1 MNTRLGA
8 GLYASPTGPLLLD
21 LSRAR
26 QVRFST
32 NERGFASFSCFVPL
46 SITDSFFIYDRPTLP
61 HIAVTWAGGVVWE
74 GMLEDVA
81 IVDGGLRLTA
91 LGYIRG
97 YAAAPYST
105 SHIGVTASTIV
116 QALIAAANS
125 LNSFMSSSTMLV
137 QDPGV
142 TLAEIYEDQYPVDIL
157 DRLCNLGDSQ
167 TTPRLWEAGVWENRI
182 LHFRPRGDAARKWA
196 VDVAAADIER
206 TLETLYNSVYA
217 VYQDGGNQRAVT
229 ATSSDSTS
237 IARYGLTRRA
247 AVSLQAIDSTLAG
260 KVRDAYLSDHKDPPV
275 RAGVGFRRLYDQFGT
290 LWPAWA
296 ARSGDQVTIR
306 NLPPTATSDID
317 RIRTFRLKETDYDAE
332 ADWMSIVPESL
343 RASIAP
349 QANANRLASIADPNL
364 QYQPRPT
371 LAELYADFKGLPGL
385 RGLWY
390 PGSTDNTGALYDQS
404 GQGRTLTYNGNP
416 TLNVH
421 GGFIP
426 YWDYDGTGDYHSRA
440 DEAGLDILGTET
452 IYASAQRG
460 LTLGGWI
467 WLDSVAANQ
476 GFIGK
481 WTAAGNQRSYVLYFD
496 SGAASFRM
504 AVSSLGSNQFVS
516 TGGAAVTTGKWYFVV
531 GRFTPSV
538 NYGQFLNG
546 AWTNTTTT
554 PPAALFNASAALQ
567 VGAFDTANNLD
578 GRIAL
583 AFLCGTLLSDD
594 QVSHLWERTRRFF
607 GA

>member
-1 MNTRLGA
+1 MRLGA
-8 GLYASPTGPLLLD
+8 ALYYSPTGPLLLN
-21 LSRAR
+21 LSRA
-26 QVRFST
+26 QGVRFST

-46 SITDSFFIYDRPTLP
+46 SLLDSFFVYDRPTLP

-116 QALIAAANS
+116 QALIAAANA

-290 LWPAWA
+290 LWPAYA

-317 RIRTFRLKETDYDAE
+317 RIRTFRLKETDYDADI
-332 ADWMSIVPESL
+332 DWMSAVPESL

-349 QANANRLASIADPNL
+349 QSNASRLASITDPNL

-385 RGLWY
+385 RGLWF
-390 PGSTDNTGALYDQS
+390 PGSVDNAGTMYDQS

-416 TLNVH
+416 TLNVY

-426 YWDYDGTGDYHSRA
+426 YYDLDGTGDYFSRA
-440 DEAGLDILGTET
+440 DEAGLDITGTET
-452 IYASAQRG
+452 TIASAQRG
-460 LTLGGWI
+460 LTLGGWMRF
-467 WLDSVAANQ
+467 DGAGAAEENFLTKRSA
-476 GFIGK
+476 G
-481 WTAAGNQRSYVLYFD
+481 AGNLSYYLRRTSTGLMNFEISTDGTAVKNV
-496 SGAASFRM
+496 SGASVGA
-504 AVSSLGSNQFVS
+504 GSW
-516 TGGAAVTTGKWYFVV
+516 AFVV
-531 GRFTPSV
+531 GRFTPSAALDIWV
-538 NYGQFLNG
+538 NGVK
-546 AWTNTTTT
+546 ATNTTSI
-554 PPAALFNASAALQ
+554 PASIFSGSGALNLGAYAGGSQ
-567 VGAFDTANNLD
+567 VMTGD
-578 GRIAL
+578 IAL
-583 AFLCGTLLSDD
+583 AFLCAALLSDT
-594 QVSHLWERTRRFF
+594 QIAHLFARTRKFF
-607 GA
+607 GV

>member
-8 GLYASPTGPLLLD
+8 GLYSSYAGPLQFD
-21 LSRAR
+21 LSRA
-26 QVRFST
+26 QGVRFST

-46 SITDSFFIYDRPTLP
+46 GLTESFYLYDRPTLP

-105 SHIGVTASTIV
+105 SHIGVTAATIV

-167 TTPRLWEAGVWENRI
+167 TTPRLWEAGVWEKRI
-182 LHFRPRGDAARKWA
+182 LHFRPRGDAARKWM

-217 VYQDGGNQRAVT
+217 AYQDGGNQRAVT
-229 ATSSDSTS
+229 ATSSDTTS
-237 IARYGLTRRA
+237 SARYGITRRA
-247 AVSLQAIDSTLAG
+247 AVSLQAINSTLAG

-290 LWPAWA
+290 LWPAWC

-317 RIRTFRLKETDYDAE
+317 RIRTFRLKETDYDAD
-332 ADWMSIVPESL
+332 ADWCAVVPEAL

-349 QANANRLASIADPNL
+349 QNNASRLASITDPNL

-390 PGSTDNTGALYDQS
+390 PGSVDSTGALYDQS

-416 TLNVH
+416 TLNIY

-426 YWDYDGTGDYHSRA
+426 YYDYDATGDCHTRA
-440 DEAGLDILGTET
+440 DEAGLDITGTET
-452 IYASAQRG
+452 TIASALRG
-460 LTLGGWI
+460 MTLGGWF
-467 WLDSVAANQ
+467 WFDSLSISAVMAKFGTVA
-476 GFIGK
+476 GD
-481 WTAAGNQRSYVLYFD
+481 RSYFLRTDGSNAMQFGIND
-496 SGAASFRM
+496 GASAKT
-504 AVSSLGSNQFVS
+504 VSSAATQA
-516 TGGAAVTTGKWYFVV
+516 TGQWYFVV
-531 GRFTPSV
+531 GRFTPSTEMAIW
-538 NYGQFLNG
+538 LNG
-546 AWTNTTTT
+546 VKATTTSSI
-554 PPAALFNASAALQ
+554 PAS
-567 VGAFDTANNLD
+567 VTSGGAQFELARLNSTNGQLID

-583 AFLCGTLLSDD
+583 AFLCAAIVGDD
-594 QVSHLWERTRRFF
+594 QISHLWERTRRFF